1 MPQVSVTIAG
11 HTYRMACNEGEEA
24 HLQGLAQGI
33 DERIRTLKQ
42 SFGEIGDQRITIMA
56 AITVADELSEARQRI
71 AALEIELAKLQT
83 DASQSQNAKNI
94 WADDVAESIVNAA
107 QRIEAAAHSLNGN
120 ADNKIPAK

>member
-24 HLQGLAQGI
+24 HLHGLAQGI

-56 AITVADELSEARQRI
+56 AITVADELSEAQKHVARLEAQLD
-71 AALEIELAKLQT
+71 ALRAELANHSSGREVMADQIADSLG
-83 DASQSQNAKNI
+83 DA
-94 WADDVAESIVNAA
+94 AE
-107 QRIEAAAHSLNGN
+107 RIERVAQKLNEGSQR
-120 ADNKIPAK
+120 